1 MSSPKSFKGISKT
14 RNYLVVTAGPTFS
27 QLTFSACMDMPR
39 HANHSEER
47 PYSVTS
53 TFFTSVWNRDNVHET
68 FSFHLSLS
76 FPFFFFFFRES
87 VDEIVWC

>member
-1 MSSPKSFKGISKT
+1 MSSPKSLKGISKT

-76 FPFFFFFFRES
+76 FPFFFFRES